1 MAGRLFDR
9 QVSLLDYLTSATAI
23 FGDKDDSS
31 PDRSLQGFDRDMLRL
46 EARFSYRKRM
56 EKILA
61 AFPKTFDL
69 LGSDQDRIV
78 QEFVA
83 SCPPVDISRLVNARQ
98 FHDFLAA
105 RWQRTPPVPPYL
117 RDVAACE
124 LACATVRVDVD
135 ERGPTPASDKSKP
148 RRHHIRRRHGVVLL
162 RCGYDIRPIFETGAE
177 DCAPAERHTPIVVA
191 MPPRAQQP
199 QVSELPPVIFDLL
212 AALDDWTDPAELGG
226 AAQLKEIIREFSEHG
241 LLEVGGVRLAK

>member
-9 QVSLLDYLTSATAI
+9 QVSLLDYLTSAGAI
-23 FGDKDDSS
+23 FGDKGDSTL
-31 PDRSLQGFDRDMLRL
+31 DRSLQGFDRDMLRL

-61 AFPKTFDL
+61 AFPKTFEL
-69 LGSDQDRIV
+69 LGGEQDGIV
-78 QEFVA
+78 QDFIA
-83 SCPPVDISRLVNARQ
+83 TCPPVDISRLVNARQ
-98 FHDFLAA
+98 FHDFLSA
-105 RWQRTPPVPPYL
+105 RWQRTPPAPPYL

-135 ERGPTPASDKSKP
+135 ERAPAPTAEKSKP
-148 RRHHIRRRHGVVLL
+148 RRHHIRRRPGVVLL
-162 RCGYDIRPIFETGAE
+162 RCAHDIRPIFETGAT
-177 DCAPAERHTPIVVA
+177 DCDPPERDTPIVVA

-226 AAQLKEIIREFSEHG
+226 AAQLKGVIRELSEHG

>member
-23 FGDKDDSS
+23 FGDKDDGSL
-31 PDRSLQGFDRDMLRL
+31 DRSLQGFDRDMLRL

-61 AFPKTFDL
+61 AYPKTFEL
-69 LGSDQDRIV
+69 LGSEQDRVV
-78 QEFVA
+78 QDFIA
-83 SCPPVDISRLVNARQ
+83 TCPPVDISRLVNARQ
-98 FHDFLAA
+98 FHNFLAA

-135 ERGPTPASDKSKP
+135 ERTPTPDKSKP
-148 RRHHIRRRHGVVLL
+148 RRHHIRRRRGVVLL
-162 RCGYDIRPIFETGAE
+162 RCAYDIRPIFEAGTDDG
-177 DCAPAERHTPIVVA
+177 DPAERDTPIVVA

-226 AAQLKEIIREFSEHG
+226 AAQLKEIIRELAEHG

>member
-1 MAGRLFDR
+1 MAGQLFDR

-46 EARFSYRKRM
+46 EAWFSYRKRM

-61 AFPKTFDL
+61 AFPKTFQL
-69 LGSDQDRIV
+69 LGSEQDRIV
-78 QEFVA
+78 HDFIA
-83 SCPPVDISRLVNARQ
+83 ACPPVDISRLVNARQ
-98 FHDFLAA
+98 FHDFLSA
-105 RWQRTPPVPPYL
+105 RWQRTPPAPPYL
-117 RDVAACE
+117 RDVVACE

-135 ERGPTPASDKSKP
+135 ERTPTPDKSKP
-148 RRHHIRRRHGVVLL
+148 RRHHIRRGRGVVLL
-162 RCGYDIRPIFETGAE
+162 RCSFDVRPIFETGAA
-177 DCAPAERHTPIVVA
+177 DCDPAERDTPIVVA

-226 AAQLKEIIREFSEHG
+226 AAQLKQIIRELSEHG
-241 LLEVGGVRLAK
+241 LIEVGGVRLAK